1 MFDIGWSE
9 MALIALI
16 ALVVIGPKELP
27 KAMRSVAKWV
37 RKARSLAR
45 EFQSG
50 VDDMIRDADL
60 DDARKTLEATS
71 KFDVGKVV
79 EDTIDPS
86 GGLRDEARDL
96 QATARS
102 AGSIDDGGET
112 ADGGTAD
119 GETTGPDESLDEAAE
134 SEAAEGETADG
145 GTADGGTAD
154 GGTAAPAE
162 ETEPAKASGG
172 DPPANI
178 APPHS
183 LVPAPEAAEAAP
195 SEEAPALDSDGS
207 GQRARAP

>member
-60 DDARKTLEATS
+60 DDARKALEATS
-71 KFDVGKVV
+71 KFDVGKAV
-79 EDTIDPS
+79 EDTIDPT
-86 GGLRDEARDL
+86 GGLRDEAKDL

-102 AGSIDDGGET
+102 AGSIEDGGEA
-112 ADGGTAD
+112 ADGGTA
-119 GETTGPDESLDEAAE
+119 GPDESLDEAAE
-134 SEAAEGETADG
+134 SEAAEGATADGETADG
-145 GTADGGTAD
+145 ETAD

-162 ETEPAKASGG
+162 ATEPARESGG

-183 LVPAPEAAEAAP
+183 LAPAPETAEAAP